1 MIHVVAAIAT
11 KPGQRAAVLRLLKEN
26 VPAVLAEAGCIEYG
40 AVVDVPDG
48 PALQAPLGSDSFFVI
63 EKWDS
68 MAALS
73 AHIASPHMAV
83 YAQKTREL
91 LASRAVHILTDV

>member
-1 MIHVVAAIAT
+1 MIHVVAAITT

-40 AVVDVPDG
+40 PVVDVPDG
-48 PALQAPLGSDSFFVI
+48 PAFQAQLGSGSFFVI

-73 AHIASPHMAV
+73 AHIASPHMAA
-83 YAQKTREL
+83 YANKTREL
-91 LASRAVHILTDV
+91 LASRAVHILTGA

>member
-1 MIHVVAAIAT
+1 MIHVVAAITT
-11 KPGQRAAVLRLLKEN
+11 KPGQRTAVLRLLKEN

-48 PALQAPLGSDSFFVI
+48 PAFQAPLGSDSFFVI

-68 MAALS
+68 MSALT
-73 AHIASPHMAV
+73 AHIASPHMAA
-83 YAQKTREL
+83 YSQRTREL
-91 LASRAVHILTDV
+91 LASRAVHI